1 MGSVENPGGRKA
13 TAAPTVRTLSV
24 HSRSTAEERR
34 GVRWAVAV
42 AALLTLATGC
52 GKPEGAEYE
61 QVLAKW
67 RGERIETLKGPDGWL
82 NLAGLYWLKEGTNSF
97 GAAAGND
104 LVAPKGSAP
113 AKLGDFLIEDGAVT
127 FRAAPEAEVLH
138 GEAPVIE
145 ILLADDQEKE
155 ATLLTSGSLA
165 WTVIRRMDRLGVRL
179 RDYDHPAVASFPG
192 IESYAADPSWRL
204 EARFEPYPEPRTIR
218 VPTVVEG
225 LGWEPTV
232 PGTLEFEARGKQLSL
247 EAYRSDDE
255 FMIVFADGTTGDT
268 TYPAGR
274 YLKADLPGPDGTTA
288 LDFNK
293 AYNPPCVFSEYATCP
308 LATPRNRLPVAV
320 EAGERY
326 TEKP

>member
-1 MGSVENPGGRKA
+1 MTGIGHRI
-13 TAAPTVRTLSV
+13 
-24 HSRSTAEERR
+24 
-34 GVRWAVAV
+34 
-42 AALLTLATGC
+42 AALLA
-52 GKPEGAEYE
+52 AAV
-61 QVLAKW
+61 VLAQPATSEESEAARYESALAEW
-67 RGERIETLKGPDGWL
+67 RADRVASLKSADGWL
-82 NLAGLYWLKEGTNSF
+82 NLVGLYWLKEGRNSF

-104 LVAPKGSAP
+104 LVAPEGSAP
-113 AKLGDFLIEDGAVT
+113 ARLGSFLVEDGAVT
-127 FRAAPEAEVLH
+127 FRAAPETDVLH
-138 GEAPVIE
+138 GETPVTE
-145 ILLADDQEKE
+145 MLLADDQEKE

-179 RDYDHPAVASFPG
+179 RDYDHPAVASFAG
-192 IESYAADPSWRL
+192 IESYPADPNWRI

-225 LGWEPTV
+225 LGWEPTA
-232 PGTLEFEARGKQLSL
+232 PGTLEFEARGRTLSL
-247 EAYRSDDE
+247 EAYRSDDG

-274 YLKADLPGPDGTTA
+274 YLKADLPADDGTTV

-320 EAGERY
+320 EAGEKY
-326 TEKP
+326 AEKP

>member
-1 MGSVENPGGRKA
+1 MTGIGYRI
-13 TAAPTVRTLSV
+13 
-24 HSRSTAEERR
+24 
-34 GVRWAVAV
+34 
-42 AALLTLATGC
+42 AALLAAAVVLAQPATS
-52 GKPEGAEYE
+52 EESEAARYE
-61 QVLAKW
+61 SALAKW
-67 RGERIETLKGPDGWL
+67 RADRLVSLKGPDGWL
-82 NLAGLYWLKEGTNSF
+82 NLAGLYWLKEGGNSF

-104 LVAPKGSAP
+104 LVAPEGSTP
-113 AKLGDFLIEDGAVT
+113 AKLGDFVVESGAVT
-127 FRAAPEAEVLH
+127 FQAAPGVEVLH
-138 GEAPVIE
+138 GETPVTE

-155 ATLLTSGSLA
+155 PTLLTSGSLA
-165 WTVIRRMDRLGVRL
+165 WIVIRRMDRLGVRL
-179 RDYDHPAVASFPG
+179 RDYDHPAVASFAG
-192 IESYAADPSWRL
+192 IEFYADDPTWRI

-232 PGTLEFEARGKQLSL
+232 PGTLEFEALGKPLSL
-247 EAYRSDDE
+247 EAYRSDDG
-255 FMIVFADGTTGDT
+255 FMIVFADGTTGNT

-274 YLKADLPGPDGTTA
+274 YLAADFPDEDGITV

-320 EAGERY
+320 EAGEKY